1 MRPDPALGHASGPGS
16 RSLLSAAMHARPVR
30 PAGGPAAP
38 IASLL
43 ALLALV
49 LLAFPLAA
57 SAGFRTHAPAASGA
71 GASSAEAQAERV
83 LRYWTPQRMSA
94 ARPLDLVVDGAGAT
108 RLRVGAPDPAVAG
121 ASFTRVPTPDVAP
134 YSVNGRIFIRR
145 GNLGGYCSGTAINTP
160 TRQLVLTAGH
170 CVNSG
175 PEDGHRAVWSNFL
188 EFVPAYTGDLA
199 PFGAF
204 VAQSDKI
211 FAPKQWTKH
220 GNPDFDLG
228 AFLVKPNPDGVN
240 LADAVGGGATI
251 VTELPR
257 EQNFLTFGYP
267 GKTKRMQGCQS
278 PYIGDDTLSYRFSG
292 PPTMAIGCRWAPGAS
307 GGGWLIGDGSQI
319 NGVNSYLH
327 LDDKKRTFGPYF
339 AEETV
344 GKLVRGL

>member
-1 MRPDPALGHASGPGS
+1 MRLESD
-16 RSLLSAAMHARPVR
+16 R
-30 PAGGPAAP
+30 PAGARAALT
-38 IASLL
+38 ASTL
-43 ALLALV
+43 ALIAAA

-57 SAGFRTHAPAASGA
+57 SAGFRTHAPAASSASASVSA
-71 GASSAEAQAERV
+71 GQAEQV
-83 LRYWTPQRMSA
+83 LRYWTPQRMRE
-94 ARPLDLVVDGAGAT
+94 ARPLDLVVDGSGTASV
-108 RLRVGAPDPAVAG
+108 RVGAPSPAG
-121 ASFTRVPTPDVAP
+121 AAASFVRVPTPEVPP

-145 GNLGGYCSGTAINTP
+145 GDLQGFCSGTAINTP

-188 EFVPAYTGDLA
+188 EFVPAYTGDVA

-204 VAQSDKI
+204 VARGNRV

-228 AFLVKPNPDGVN
+228 AFLTRPNADGVN

-257 EQNFLTFGYP
+257 DQQFLTFGYP
-267 GKTKRMQGCQS
+267 GETKRMQGCQS
-278 PYIGDDTLSYRFSG
+278 PYIGDDTLTYPFSG
-292 PPTMAIGCRWAPGAS
+292 PPTLAIRCRWAPGAS

-319 NGVNSYLH
+319 NGINSYLH
-327 LDDKKRTFGPYF
+327 LDDKTRTFGPYF
-339 AEETV
+339 GEETV